1 MKALNTTTLL
11 FVAVVLSL
19 PANQNALAGQTSAL
33 DPYADIQ
40 PASKAKVKHT
50 PAPKPEHVKP
60 EHVKAAKAPK
70 KSADES
76 AYGNERDL
84 EPAPVKE
91 ETPAPAKPPKVV
103 KAPKPEKVAKPEKT
117 SEKPAPSEKAEKT
130 SEATEKT
137 ESDKSAVKKSA
148 SKTVQPEGEG
158 VGSGIREIGQGYV
171 KTFKAAGGSF
181 ASGAKAVGAKF
192 ASGAKASGDYLSKT
206 AGAVGDKVK
215 ASADAVGDKVKTVKV
230 AKAPKEPKEKASEE
244 VAAKPEKVAK
254 APKKSKQKESEE
266 VAEKPAPKEK
276 PVKEKPVKE
285 VAAKPEKTKKLKAP
299 KIAAKQSEQSLDQA
313 TAAPQAGV
321 PDFSTLGKPLPPVEP
336 MARTHRVKTGPG
348 VIGKTVGKFN
358 PFGSKKTKTAKAPEL
373 KVQPARQAAVD
384 FMHPQA
390 N

>member
-70 KSADES
+70 KSAAES

-84 EPAPVKE
+84 EPAPAKE
-91 ETPAPAKPPKVV
+91 ESAPPAKAPKVV
-103 KAPKPEKVAKPEKT
+103 KAPKPEKAAKPEKT
-117 SEKPAPSEKAEKT
+117 SEKPAPSEKPEKT
-130 SEATEKT
+130 SEATEKA

-148 SKTVQPEGEG
+148 SKTVQPDGEG

-215 ASADAVGDKVKTVKV
+215 SGADAVGDKVKTVKV
-230 AKAPKEPKEKASEE
+230 AKSPKEPKEKASEE
-244 VAAKPEKVAK
+244 VAK
-254 APKKSKQKESEE
+254 APKKSKQKASEE

-285 VAAKPEKTKKLKAP
+285 VAAKPEKTKKPKAP
-299 KIAAKQSEQSLDQA
+299 KVAAKQSEQALDQA

-321 PDFSTLGKPLPPVEP
+321 PDFSTIGKPLPPVEP
-336 MARTHRVKTGPG
+336 MARTHRVKIGPG

-358 PFGSKKTKTAKAPEL
+358 PFGSKKTKTAKAPEI

-384 FMHPQA
+384 IMHPQT